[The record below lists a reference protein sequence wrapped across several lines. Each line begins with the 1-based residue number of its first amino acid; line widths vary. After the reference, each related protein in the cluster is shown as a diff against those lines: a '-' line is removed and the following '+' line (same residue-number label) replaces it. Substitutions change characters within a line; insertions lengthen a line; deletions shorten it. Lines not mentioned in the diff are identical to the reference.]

1 MPEIR
6 EEVSTLPE
14 KNERKSRKSVS
25 IQFRHFSEDQLMKN
39 HMNLYFV
46 ANNCHH
52 VFHAAVA
59 L

>member
-1 MPEIR
+1 
-6 EEVSTLPE
+6 
-14 KNERKSRKSVS
+14 
-25 IQFRHFSEDQLMKN
+25 MKN

-59 L
+59 LLEHRLL